1 MERTIMIDGR
11 KVKFKATGLTPA
23 LYRQHHQREL
33 FDDISMLQAEQAK
46 AASENKG
53 MSGEALQAFE
63 RMAYTM
69 AKQADPE
76 ETPDNME
83 EWLDSFGFL
92 SIYRALPDIVALWNL
107 NEVTKS
113 ESKKKAPAKRRER

>member
-1 MERTIMIDGR
+1 
-11 KVKFKATGLTPA
+11 
-23 LYRQHHQREL
+23 
-33 FDDISMLQAEQAK
+33 
-46 AASENKG
+46 

-92 SIYRALPDIVALWNL
+92 SVYRALPDIVALWNL